1 MWDWYQSLSSDA
13 KTLILAVGGPVVG
26 AALGALLKWLF
37 ERRARR
43 QLERDRED
51 AREDRKAAIESR
63 EQAIRDLVLSLGE
76 LAEIEVEAR
85 CRQEEL
91 DRAHREIERIRAG
104 IDSEKSKLEQL
115 LTTLRENETGI
126 WTTFPR
132 DPPIQD
138 FDSRMGER
146 RPLVLTVANNKGG
159 VGKTTVVGN
168 LIAHFDVGRGL
179 KVLSIDL
186 DYQGSLSTMLRT
198 EFADVAE
205 RKSTVNGLLERGAGI
220 GTVYEATRRLGRRLN
235 RSELA
240 PAFYELA
247 LFEDRLL
254 VEWLVQAG
262 GDDVRY
268 RLANV
273 LHNTAVRDKFDIVII
288 DVPPRLTTGTINALC
303 ASTHVLVP
311 TIFNP
316 IAAEPVSNFLTA
328 STLLMNKLNPKLD
341 FIGVVETMAPR
352 KGESEKAR
360 AEGRRLIQEAL
371 HQSFPKIPV
380 LRSYVPRRAAMSEGG
395 IAYLENREARAIFDE
410 LGREIG
416 EKMGL
421 K

>member
-1 MWDWYQSLSSDA
+1 
-13 KTLILAVGGPVVG
+13 
-26 AALGALLKWLF
+26 
-37 ERRARR
+37 
-43 QLERDRED
+43 
-51 AREDRKAAIESR
+51 
-63 EQAIRDLVLSLGE
+63 
-76 LAEIEVEAR
+76 VEAR
-85 CRQEEL
+85 RRQEEL
-91 DRAHREIERIRAG
+91 DLAHRELERVKEG
-104 IDSEKSKLEQL
+104 VDKEKSKLEQL
-115 LTTLRENETGI
+115 LITLRDNETGI

-132 DPPIQD
+132 DPPITN

-159 VGKTTVVGN
+159 VGKTTLVGN
-168 LIAHFDVGRGL
+168 LIAHFDVNRRL

-186 DYQGSLSTMLRT
+186 DYQGSLSTMLRN
-198 EFADVAE
+198 EFGDVAE
-205 RKSTVNGLLERGAGI
+205 RRSAVNGLLERGASI

-235 RSELA
+235 
-240 PAFYELA
+240 LA

-254 VEWLVQAG
+254 VEWLLQAG

-273 LHNTAVRDKFDIVII
+273 LHSSAMKDKFDIVII

-316 IAAEPVSNFLTA
+316 IAAEPVSNFLAA
-328 STLLMNKLNPKLD
+328 STLLMHKLNPTLD

-352 KGESEKAR
+352 KGEGEKAR
-360 AEGRRLIQEAL
+360 SEGRRLIQEAL
-371 HQSFPKIPV
+371 DQSFPTIRI
-380 LRSYVPRRAAMSEGG
+380 LNSYVPRRTAMSDGG
-395 IAYLENREARAIFDE
+395 IAYLDNREARAIFDE

-416 EKMGL
+416 KRMGL